1 MEKLLNILIL
11 TTALIFIVWWFV
23 IGKKDKVATFFKDAG
38 YRDIRRNDQ
47 TYKGRLNDLSYEIE
61 LERYGGGHH
70 QICGSGYWL
79 TWITAPV
86 NYKGPTLSF
95 SPIFFN
101 NYPDWDG
108 LSVDL
113 GRGEPLKEEEITIL
127 KTIFEQLF
135 QQFEIENG
143 QIRELFPRI
152 ELNIEDGQFIV
163 RYSGFPKKSIV
174 ALVKLLDLLRKN
186 IDKVQNSVQQ
196 LHRGGL

>member
-11 TTALIFIVWWFV
+11 TIALIFIVWWFV
-23 IGKKDKVATFFKDAG
+23 IGRMDKVATFFKDAG
-38 YRDIRRNDQ
+38 YRDIRRKGQ

-61 LERYGGGHH
+61 LESYGGGPP
-70 QICGSGYWL
+70 QIGGIIGYWL

-101 NYPDWDG
+101 NYPDWDEI
-108 LSVDL
+108 SVDL
-113 GRGEPLKEEEITIL
+113 GRGEPLKEEGTTIL
-127 KTIFEQLF
+127 KTIFEQPF

-196 LHRGGL
+196 LA